1 MTRSRSALPLLT
13 ATFAVASLATL
24 ASLAAPSRAGAQ
36 GDAAPM
42 SAAPPRRT
50 VLRAAHLVEPRTGKR
65 IDNAVI
71 VIDSGRITSVTSG
84 GAVPAGA
91 TLIDLGNATVLPG
104 LIDVHTHLSGE
115 SHDYYTDLFRRSPID
130 AAVRAHVY
138 AKRTLEAGFTT
149 VRDVG
154 APELIDVAL
163 RNAINEGVVEGP
175 RMLVATLALSATGGH
190 GDLNGFSPYIHFQQ
204 MSNIADGVDEVRKAV
219 RVNVKYG
226 ADWIKVLASA
236 GVLSEEEAVGAPQY
250 SQEELN
256 AIVTEAATWG
266 RKVAA
271 HAHGAEAIK
280 RATRAGVA
288 SIEHGGLVD
297 EEGVRLMKEHGTYL
311 VPDIYTD
318 AYILEHGKEMGLPDK
333 MIEKE
338 RQLRKAQNV
347 NWRRAIAAGVK
358 MAFGTDAGVYPHGT
372 NARQFRYLLELGLT
386 PLQTIQMAT
395 SNAADLLGWQDKVG
409 TLAPGAWAD
418 LVAVRGDP
426 LTDVTVLERPAFVM
440 KGGTVYRSAP
450 ASDTTAAR

>member
-1 MTRSRSALPLLT
+1 MIRTRLARPL
-13 ATFAVASLATL
+13 FAMSLAL
-24 ASLAAPSRAGAQ
+24 GAQ
-36 GDAAPM
+36 PALARAQAIA
-42 SAAPPRRT
+42 SAAPKRV
-50 VLRAAHLVEPRTGKR
+50 VLHAAHLLEPRTGKR

-71 VIDSGRITSVTSG
+71 IVDGEKITSVTAN
-84 GAVPAGA
+84 GAIPAG
-91 TLIDLGNATVLPG
+91 TTVTDLGDATVLPG

-130 AAVRAHVY
+130 AAVRAHIY
-138 AKRTLEAGFTT
+138 ARRTLEAGFTT

-163 RNAINEGVVEGP
+163 RNAINDGDVAGP

-190 GDLNGFSPYIHFQQ
+190 GDLNGFSPYVHFQQ
-204 MSNIADGVDEVRKAV
+204 LSNIADGVDEVRKAV

-236 GVLSEEEAVGAPQY
+236 GVLSEEESVGAPQY

-256 AIVTEAATWG
+256 AIVAEATTWG

-288 SIEHGGLVD
+288 SIEHGGLID

-318 AYILEHGKEMGLPDK
+318 AYILDHGKELGLPEK
-333 MIEKE
+333 IIEKE
-338 RQLRKAQNV
+338 RQLRKAQNA

-372 NARQFRYLLELGLT
+372 NAKQFTYLLELGLS

-395 SNAADLLGWQDKVG
+395 SNAADLLGWSDKVG
-409 TLAPGAWAD
+409 TLVPGAWAD
-418 LVAVRGDP
+418 LIAVRGDP
-426 LTDVTVLERPAFVM
+426 LSDVTVLERPSFVM
-440 KGGTVYRSAP
+440 KGGVIYRR
-450 ASDTTAAR
+450 AAATDSTISR

>member
-1 MTRSRSALPLLT
+1 MTCTRSALPLLV
-13 ATFAVASLATL
+13 ATFALAAITTPSLAR
-24 ASLAAPSRAGAQ
+24 SQS
-36 GDAAPM
+36 DAAP
-42 SAAPPRRT
+42 APAPPRRT

-71 VIDSGRITSVTSG
+71 IVDGDRITSVTSG
-84 GAVPAGA
+84 GVVPAGA
-91 TLIDLGNATVLPG
+91 AVIDLGNATVLPG

-130 AAVRAHVY
+130 AAVRAHIY
-138 AKRTLEAGFTT
+138 AKRTLAAGFTT

-163 RNAINEGVVEGP
+163 RNAINEGVVDGP

-190 GDLNGFSPYIHFQQ
+190 GDLNGFSPYIHFRALT
-204 MSNIADGVDEVRKAV
+204 NIADGVDEVRKAV
-219 RVNVKYG
+219 RVNIKYG

-236 GVLSEEEAVGAPQY
+236 GVLSEEESVGAPQY

-256 AIVTEAATWG
+256 AIVAEATTWG

-318 AYILEHGKEMGLPDK
+318 AYILEHGKEIGLPDK

-395 SNAADLLGWQDKVG
+395 SNAADLLGWSDKVG
-409 TLAPGAWAD
+409 TLVPGAWAD
-418 LVAVRGDP
+418 LIAVRGDP
-426 LTDVTVLERPAFVM
+426 LSDVTVLERPAFVM
-440 KGGTVYRSAP
+440 KGGMVYR
-450 ASDTTAAR
+450 TAAAADSAVAH

>member
-1 MTRSRSALPLLT
+1 MTRTRSALPL
-13 ATFAVASLATL
+13 FAATL
-24 ASLAAPSRAGAQ
+24 ALAALPAPTRAQ
-36 GDAAPM
+36 DAT
-42 SAAPPRRT
+42 AAAPRRT
-50 VLRAAHLVEPRTGKR
+50 VIRAAHLIEPRTGKR

-71 VIDSGRITSVTSG
+71 VVDGDRITSVTSG
-84 GAVPAGA
+84 GGVPAGA
-91 TLIDLGNATVLPG
+91 TVVDLGDATVLPG

-115 SHDYYTDLFRRSPID
+115 SHDYYTDLFRHSPID
-130 AAVRAHVY
+130 AAVRAHIY
-138 AKRTLEAGFTT
+138 AQRTLSAGFTT

-163 RNAINEGVVEGP
+163 RNAINEGVIAGP
-175 RMLVATLALSATGGH
+175 RMLVATLPLSATGGH
-190 GDLNGFSPYIHFQQ
+190 GDLNGFSPYLHFQQ
-204 MSNIADGVDEVRKAV
+204 LSNIADGVDEVRKAV
-219 RVNVKYG
+219 RVNIKYG

-256 AIVTEAATWG
+256 AIVAEATTWG

-288 SIEHGGLVD
+288 SIEHGGLID

-318 AYILEHGKEMGLPDK
+318 AYILEHGKEIGLPDK

-372 NARQFRYLLELGLT
+372 NARQFKYLLELGLT

-395 SNAADLLGWQDKVG
+395 CNAADLLGWSDRVG
-409 TLAPGAWAD
+409 TLVPGAWAD
-418 LVAVRGDP
+418 MIAVRGDP
-426 LTDVTVLERPAFVM
+426 LSDVTLLERPTFVM
-440 KGGTVYRSAP
+440 KGGTIYRSAP
-450 ASDTTAAR
+450 AADTAAAH

>member
-1 MTRSRSALPLLT
+1 MTHTRIAFSV
-13 ATFAVASLATL
+13 FAATL
-24 ASLAAPSRAGAQ
+24 AFAGSARTQAPAS
-36 GDAAPM
+36 AP
-42 SAAPPRRT
+42 RH
-50 VLRAAHLVEPRTGKR
+50 VVVRAAHVIEPRTGKR

-71 VIDSGRITSVTSG
+71 VIDGDKITSVTAG
-84 GAVPAGA
+84 GSAPPGA
-91 TLIDLGNATVLPG
+91 TVTDLGDVTILPG
-104 LIDVHTHLSGE
+104 LIDVHTHLSSE
-115 SHDYYTDLFRRSPID
+115 SHDYYTDLFRHSPID
-130 AAVRAHVY
+130 DAVRAHVY

-175 RMLVATLALSATGGH
+175 HMLVATLPLSATGGH
-190 GDLNGFSPYIHFQQ
+190 GDLNGFSPYLHFQQ
-204 MSNIADGVDEVRKAV
+204 LSNIADGVGEVRKQV
-219 RVNVKYG
+219 RVNIKYG

-236 GVLSEEEAVGAPQY
+236 GVLSEEESVGAPQY

-256 AIVTEAATWG
+256 AIVTEAAQWG

-288 SIEHGGLVD
+288 SIEHGGLID

-318 AYILEHGKEMGLPDK
+318 AYILEHGKELGLPDK
-333 MIEKE
+333 IIEKE

-372 NARQFRYLLELGLT
+372 NAKQFKYLLELGLT

-395 SNAADLLGWQDKVG
+395 SNAADLLGWSDKVG
-409 TLAPGAWAD
+409 TLAPGAWVD
-418 LVAVRGDP
+418 MIAVSGDP
-426 LTDVTVLERPAFVM
+426 LSDVTVLERPTFVM
-440 KGGTVYRSAP
+440 KTGMVYRSAP
-450 ASDTTAAR
+450 ASDSAAAH

>member
-1 MTRSRSALPLLT
+1 MISISMRSTLT
-13 ATFAVASLATL
+13 L
-24 ASLAAPSRAGAQ
+24 LAAAFALTTSSHAIAQ
-36 GDAAPM
+36 GE
-42 SAAPPRRT
+42 SSPPKRT
-50 VLRAAHLVEPRTGKR
+50 VVRAAHLIEPRTGKR

-71 VIDSGRITSVTSG
+71 VVEGAKVVSVSSG
-84 GAVPAGA
+84 GANPAGA
-91 TLIDLGNATVLPG
+91 TVIDLGDVTVLPG

-115 SHDYYTDLFRRSPID
+115 SHDYYTDLFRQSPID
-130 AAVRAHVY
+130 AAVRAPIY
-138 AKRTLEAGFTT
+138 ARRTLAAGFTT

-163 RNAINEGVVEGP
+163 RNAINEGVIDGP
-175 RMLVATLALSATGGH
+175 RMLVATLPLSATGGH
-190 GDLNGFSPYIHFQQ
+190 GDLNGFSPYIHFQEL
-204 MSNIADGVDEVRKAV
+204 SGIADGVDEVRKKV
-219 RVNVKYG
+219 RFDIKYG

-236 GVLSEEEAVGAPQY
+236 GVLSEEESVGAPQY

-256 AIVTEAATWG
+256 AIVQEAATWN

-280 RATRAGVA
+280 RAVRAGVA

-318 AYILEHGKEMGLPDK
+318 AYILEHGKEIGLPDK

-347 NWRRAIAAGVK
+347 NWRRAIAAGVRL
-358 MAFGTDAGVYPHGT
+358 AFGTDAGVYPHGT

-395 SNAADLLGWQDKVG
+395 CNAADLLGWSDKVG
-409 TLAPGAWAD
+409 TIAPGAWAD
-418 LVAVRGDP
+418 LIAVHGDP

-440 KGGTVYRSAP
+440 KGGTIYRSAS
-450 ASDTTAAR
+450 ASDSAVTH

>member
-1 MTRSRSALPLLT
+1 MTRTRFAIPLLV
-13 ATFAVASLATL
+13 ATIAIASF
-24 ASLAAPSRAGAQ
+24 AAPVPARAQ
-36 GDAAPM
+36 GDA
-42 SAAPPRRT
+42 SPPTTASSRRT
-50 VLRAAHLVEPRTGKR
+50 VLRAAHVIEPRTGKR

-71 VIDSGRITSVTSG
+71 VVDSGRINSVTSG
-84 GAVPAGA
+84 GSVPTGA
-91 TLIDLGNATVLPG
+91 TVIDLGNATVLPG

-115 SHDYYTDLFRRSPID
+115 SHDYYTELFRHSPID

-219 RVNVKYG
+219 RVNIKYG

-250 SQEELN
+250 SQEELD
-256 AIVTEAATWG
+256 AIVAEATTWG

-288 SIEHGGLVD
+288 SIEHGGLID

-318 AYILEHGKEMGLPDK
+318 AYILEHGKEIGLPDK

-372 NARQFRYLLELGLT
+372 NAKQFKYLLELGLT
-386 PLQTIQMAT
+386 PLQTIRMAT
-395 SNAADLLGWQDKVG
+395 SNAADLLGWSDKVG

-418 LVAVRGDP
+418 LIAVRGDP

-440 KGGTVYRSAP
+440 KGGVVYRSAP

>member
-1 MTRSRSALPLLT
+1 MTRTRAAIPLLL
-13 ATFAVASLATL
+13 ATFAVATFAT
-24 ASLAAPSRAGAQ
+24 PTPAQ
-36 GDAAPM
+36 GDAGPPFAG
-42 SAAPPRRT
+42 APRRT
-50 VLRAAHLVEPRTGKR
+50 VLRAAHVIEPRTGKR

-71 VIDSGRITSVTSG
+71 VVDSGRITSVTSG
-84 GAVPAGA
+84 GAVPGGA
-91 TLIDLGNATVLPG
+91 TVIDLGNATVLPG

-226 ADWIKVLASA
+226 AVWIMVLASA

-256 AIVTEAATWG
+256 AIVAEATTWG

-288 SIEHGGLVD
+288 SIEHGGLID

-318 AYILEHGKEMGLPDK
+318 AYILEHGKEIGLPDK

-372 NARQFRYLLELGLT
+372 NARQFKYLLELGLT
-386 PLQTIQMAT
+386 PLATIQMAT
-395 SNAADLLGWQDKVG
+395 SNAADLLGWSDKVG

-418 LVAVRGDP
+418 LIAVRGDP

-440 KGGTVYRSAP
+440 KGGMVYRSAP

>member
-1 MTRSRSALPLLT
+1 MTRTRSAHLLLV
-13 ATFAVASLATL
+13 ATFALAVISTPSLAR
-24 ASLAAPSRAGAQ
+24 AQSAVAPAAE
-36 GDAAPM
+36 
-42 SAAPPRRT
+42 PPRRT

-71 VIDSGRITSVTSG
+71 VVDGDRITSVTSG
-84 GAVPAGA
+84 GAVPTGA
-91 TLIDLGNATVLPG
+91 TVIDLGNTTVLPG

-130 AAVRAHVY
+130 AAVRAHIY
-138 AKRTLEAGFTT
+138 AKRTLAAGFTT

-154 APELIDVAL
+154 APELVDVAL
-163 RNAINEGVVEGP
+163 RNAINEGVVDGP

-204 MSNIADGVDEVRKAV
+204 LTNIADGVDEVRKAV
-219 RVNVKYG
+219 RVNIKYG

-236 GVLSEEEAVGAPQY
+236 GVLSEEESVGAPQY

-256 AIVTEAATWG
+256 AIVAEATTWG

-318 AYILEHGKEMGLPDK
+318 AYILEHGKEIGLPDK

-372 NARQFRYLLELGLT
+372 NAKQFKYLLELGLT

-395 SNAADLLGWQDKVG
+395 SNAADLLGWPEKVG
-409 TLAPGAWAD
+409 TLVPSAWAD
-418 LVAVRGDP
+418 LIAVRGDP
-426 LTDVTVLERPAFVM
+426 LSDVTVLERPAFVM
-440 KGGTVYRSAP
+440 KGGTVYRSAAAADSAP
-450 ASDTTAAR
+450 AH

>member
-1 MTRSRSALPLLT
+1 MTRTRFVLSFIT
-13 ATFAVASLATL
+13 ATIAAASSAVAQ
-24 ASLAAPSRAGAQ
+24 APG
-36 GDAAPM
+36 
-42 SAAPPRRT
+42 SAPRRV
-50 VLRAAHLVEPRTGKR
+50 VLRAAHVIEPRTGKR

-71 VIDSGRITSVTSG
+71 VVDGDRITSVTAG
-84 GAVPAGA
+84 GAASSGVAPAGTA
-91 TLIDLGNATVLPG
+91 TTIDLGDVTVLPG
-104 LIDVHTHLSGE
+104 LIDVHTHLTGE
-115 SHDYYTDLFRRSPID
+115 SHDYYTDLFRHSPID
-130 AAVRAHVY
+130 DAVRAHVY

-163 RNAINEGVVEGP
+163 RNAINEGVVDGP
-175 RMLVATLALSATGGH
+175 HMLVATMPLSATGGH
-190 GDLNGFSPYIHFQQ
+190 GDLNGFSPYLHFQQ
-204 MSNIADGVDEVRKAV
+204 LSSIADGVDEVRKQV
-219 RVNVKYG
+219 RVNIKYG

-236 GVLSEEEAVGAPQY
+236 GVLSEEESVGAPQY

-256 AIVTEAATWG
+256 AIVTEAAQWG

-288 SIEHGGLVD
+288 SIEHGGLID

-318 AYILEHGKEMGLPDK
+318 AYILDHGKELGLPDK
-333 MIEKE
+333 IIEKE

-347 NWRRAIAAGVK
+347 NWRRAIAGGVK

-372 NARQFRYLLELGLT
+372 NARQFKYLLELGLT

-409 TLAPGAWAD
+409 TLSPGAWAD
-418 LVAVRGDP
+418 LIAVRGDP
-426 LTDVTVLERPAFVM
+426 LSDVTVLERPAFVM

-450 ASDTTAAR
+450 ASDSAAAH

>member
-1 MTRSRSALPLLT
+1 MTRPCSALSFL
-13 ATFAVASLATL
+13 VASLALATTL
-24 ASLAAPSRAGAQ
+24 TFSLARAAGAQ
-36 GDAAPM
+36 GAAP
-42 SAAPPRRT
+42 ARRT
-50 VLRAAHLVEPRTGKR
+50 VLRAAHLIEPRTGKR

-71 VIDSGRITSVTSG
+71 VIDGERIVSVASG
-84 GAVPAGA
+84 GAIPAGA
-91 TLIDLGNATVLPG
+91 TVIDLGDATVLPG

-130 AAVRAHVY
+130 AAVRAHIY

-190 GDLNGFSPYIHFQQ
+190 GDLNGFSPYIHFQAL
-204 MSNIADGVDEVRKAV
+204 SNIADGVDEVRKAV
-219 RVNVKYG
+219 RTNVKYG

-236 GVLSEEEAVGAPQY
+236 GVLSEEESVGAPQY
-250 SQEELN
+250 SQEELD
-256 AIVTEAATWG
+256 AIVSEAAQWG

-318 AYILEHGKEMGLPDK
+318 AYILEHGKELGLPDK
-333 MIEKE
+333 IIEKE

-372 NARQFRYLLELGLT
+372 NAKQFKYLLELGLT

-395 SNAADLLGWQDKVG
+395 SNAADLLGWTDKVG
-409 TLAPGAWAD
+409 TLTPGAWAD
-418 LVAVRGDP
+418 LIAVRGDP
-426 LTDVTVLERPAFVM
+426 LSDVTVLERPTFVM

-450 ASDTTAAR
+450 ASDTTAVRQVAPTRR

>member
-1 MTRSRSALPLLT
+1 MTRTRSALPLLL
-13 ATFAVASLATL
+13 ATFALAAFTTPSLAR
-24 ASLAAPSRAGAQ
+24 SQ
-36 GDAAPM
+36 GDAAAPA
-42 SAAPPRRT
+42 AAPPRRT

-71 VIDSGRITSVTSG
+71 VVDSGRITSVTSG

-91 TLIDLGNATVLPG
+91 TVIDLGNATVLPG

-130 AAVRAHVY
+130 AAVRAHIY
-138 AKRTLEAGFTT
+138 AKRTLAAGFTT

-163 RNAINEGVVEGP
+163 RNAINEGEVEGP

-190 GDLNGFSPYIHFQQ
+190 GDLNGFSPYVHFQAL
-204 MSNIADGVDEVRKAV
+204 SNIADGVDEVRKAV
-219 RVNVKYG
+219 RVNIKYG

-236 GVLSEEEAVGAPQY
+236 GVLSEEESVGAPQY

-256 AIVTEAATWG
+256 AIVAEATTWG

-297 EEGVRLMKEHGTYL
+297 EEGV
-311 VPDIYTD
+311 
-318 AYILEHGKEMGLPDK
+318 PDK
-333 MIEKE
+333 IIEKE

-395 SNAADLLGWQDKVG
+395 SNAADLLGWSDKVG

-418 LVAVRGDP
+418 LIAVHGDP
-426 LTDVTVLERPAFVM
+426 LSDITVLERPAFVM

-450 ASDTTAAR
+450 AADSVITHAAAVPAR

>member
-1 MTRSRSALPLLT
+1 MTRTRFAIPLLV
-13 ATFAVASLATL
+13 ATIAIASF
-24 ASLAAPSRAGAQ
+24 AAPVPARAQ
-36 GDAAPM
+36 GDA
-42 SAAPPRRT
+42 SPPTTASSRRT
-50 VLRAAHLVEPRTGKR
+50 VLRAAHVIEPRTGKR

-71 VIDSGRITSVTSG
+71 VVDSGRINSVTSG
-84 GAVPAGA
+84 GSVPTGA
-91 TLIDLGNATVLPG
+91 TVIDLGNATVLPG

-115 SHDYYTDLFRRSPID
+115 SHDYYTELFRHSPID

-163 RNAINEGVVEGP
+163 RNAINEGVVDGP

-219 RVNVKYG
+219 RVNIKYG

-250 SQEELN
+250 SQEELD
-256 AIVTEAATWG
+256 AIVAEATTWG

-288 SIEHGGLVD
+288 SIEHGGLID

-318 AYILEHGKEMGLPDK
+318 AYILEHGKEIGLPDK

-372 NARQFRYLLELGLT
+372 NAKQFKYLLELGLT
-386 PLQTIQMAT
+386 PLQTIRMAT
-395 SNAADLLGWQDKVG
+395 SNAADLLGWSDKVG

-418 LVAVRGDP
+418 LIAVRGDP

-440 KGGTVYRSAP
+440 KGGVVYRSAP

>member
-1 MTRSRSALPLLT
+1 MTRLRIAVCLLA
-13 ATFAVASLATL
+13 ATFAASTVSTRLA
-24 ASLAAPSRAGAQ
+24 RAQ
-36 GDAAPM
+36 G
-42 SAAPPRRT
+42 AAPPAAPKRT
-50 VLRAAHLVEPRTGKR
+50 AIKAAHLIEPRTGKR

-71 VIDSGRITSVTSG
+71 VVEGDKILSVSSG
-84 GAVPAGA
+84 GAIPTGA
-91 TLIDLGNATVLPG
+91 TVIDLGDVTLLPG

-190 GDLNGFSPYIHFQQ
+190 GDLNNFSPYVHIQG

-219 RVNVKYG
+219 RTNVKYG

-236 GVLSEEEAVGAPQY
+236 GVLSEEESVGAPQY

-256 AIVTEAATWG
+256 AIVTEAAQWG

-297 EEGVRLMKEHGTYL
+297 EEGVRLMKEHGTFL

-318 AYILEHGKEMGLPDK
+318 AYILEHGKELGLPDK

-338 RQLRKAQNV
+338 RLLRKAQNV

-372 NARQFRYLLELGLT
+372 NARQFKYLLELGLT

-395 SNAADLLGWQDKVG
+395 SNAADLLGWSDKVG
-409 TLAPGAWAD
+409 TVTPGAWAD

-426 LTDVTVLERPAFVM
+426 LSDVTVLERPTFVM
-440 KGGTVYRSAP
+440 KGGTVYRSA
-450 ASDTTAAR
+450 AATDTSAAR

>member
-1 MTRSRSALPLLT
+1 MTRTRSALPLLA
-13 ATFAVASLATL
+13 ATFA
-24 ASLAAPSRAGAQ
+24 LAAISAPCPARAQ
-36 GDAAPM
+36 RDA
-42 SAAPPRRT
+42 AAPPAASPRRA

-65 IDNAVI
+65 IDDAVI
-71 VIDSGRITSVTSG
+71 VIDGDRITSVTSG
-84 GAVPAGA
+84 GPVPAGA
-91 TLIDLGNATVLPG
+91 RVTDLGNVTVLPG

-130 AAVRAHVY
+130 AAVRAHIY
-138 AKRTLEAGFTT
+138 AKRTLVAGFTT

-163 RNAINEGVVEGP
+163 RNAINEGVVDGP

-190 GDLNGFSPYIHFQQ
+190 GDLNGFSPYVHIQQ
-204 MSNIADGVDEVRKAV
+204 LTNIADGVDEVRKAV
-219 RVNVKYG
+219 RVNIKYG

-236 GVLSEEEAVGAPQY
+236 GVLSEEESVGAPQY

-256 AIVTEAATWG
+256 AIVAEATTWG

-318 AYILEHGKEMGLPDK
+318 AYILEHGKEIGLPEK
-333 MIEKE
+333 MVEKE

-372 NARQFRYLLELGLT
+372 NARQFKYLLELGLT

-395 SNAADLLGWQDKVG
+395 SNAADLLGWPDKVG
-409 TLAPGAWAD
+409 TLTPGAWAD
-418 LVAVRGDP
+418 LIAVRGDP
-426 LTDVTVLERPAFVM
+426 LRDVTVLERPVFVM
-440 KGGTVYRSAP
+440 KGGIVYRTAAAADSAP
-450 ASDTTAAR
+450 SP